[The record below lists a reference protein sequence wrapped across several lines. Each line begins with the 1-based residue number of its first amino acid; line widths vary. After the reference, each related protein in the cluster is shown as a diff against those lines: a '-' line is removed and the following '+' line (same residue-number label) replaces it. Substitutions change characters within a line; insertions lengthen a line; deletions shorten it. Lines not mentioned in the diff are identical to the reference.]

1 MAERAANEP
10 ARIDKNLLT
19 AALDGCV
26 EDVQHFLRQ
35 GAQIHTF
42 DSSGSTP
49 LHCASRNGHLDVV
62 RFLVSRRAQVER
74 GDNNGGT
81 PLHIASDNGHLDVF
95 KYLISKRAQ
104 IDKHDKD
111 DMTALLFASA
121 KGHLDVVQYLVGQSA
136 QVEGSNNKGI
146 TPLHIAS
153 INGRLDVVQYLVR
166 QGAQVQR
173 VDNFDQ
179 TPLFTASVKGHVDVV
194 QFLVSQGAQV
204 NRARVH
210 HAQVERGDKGGKTPL
225 HDASMCGRLDVVKY
239 LIDKGAQTGTCDN
252 VGQTPLYYASMCGQL
267 ETVQY
272 LVGQAGAQFER
283 GNNDGETPR
292 LVAFRKGHLDVVRY
306 LKREQAQRKAA
317 SPEVFCF
324 HFDFEMPL
332 GEDVQKNDPVSVHQL
347 EVKLDQIDM
356 VDLNVKDS
364 SGVEFAFHEKN
375 ARELEGCHLGGGSFG
390 EVFKAVHKVHGDVA
404 VKLAKPGKGDQLKMY
419 QKEARKHGLSLTCD
433 YIVAIKGFVKCEE
446 DTCRCG
452 LLGIVT
458 QYMENGSLWDFR
470 ISEWQ
475 HSPDL
480 WPLTNRMVYQISCGM
495 HFLHSKNIIH
505 RDLKLENVLVDGD
518 LHVKI
523 ADLGLAT
530 NLQTSFGD
538 RCWGTDSHKPPE
550 AFRTDLPNS
559 TKVVTPKYDVYRC

>member
-1 MAERAANEP
+1 MVDLNV
-10 ARIDKNLLT
+10 K
-19 AALDGCV
+19 
-26 EDVQHFLRQ
+26 
-35 GAQIHTF
+35 
-42 DSSGSTP
+42 DSSGVEFAFHEKNARE
-49 LHCASRNGHLDVV
+49 LEGCHL
-62 RFLVSRRAQVER
+62 
-74 GDNNGGT
+74 GGG
-81 PLHIASDNGHLDVF
+81 SFGEVF
-95 KYLISKRAQ
+95 KAVHKVHGDVAVKL
-104 IDKHDKD
+104 
-111 DMTALLFASA
+111 A
-121 KGHLDVVQYLVGQSA
+121 K
-136 QVEGSNNKGI
+136 
-146 TPLHIAS
+146 P
-153 INGRLDVVQYLVR
+153 
-166 QGAQVQR
+166 
-173 VDNFDQ
+173 
-179 TPLFTASVKGHVDVV
+179 
-194 QFLVSQGAQV
+194 
-204 NRARVH
+204 
-210 HAQVERGDKGGKTPL
+210 
-225 HDASMCGRLDVVKY
+225 
-239 LIDKGAQTGTCDN
+239 
-252 VGQTPLYYASMCGQL
+252 
-267 ETVQY
+267 
-272 LVGQAGAQFER
+272 
-283 GNNDGETPR
+283 
-292 LVAFRKGHLDVVRY
+292 
-306 LKREQAQRKAA
+306 
-317 SPEVFCF
+317 
-324 HFDFEMPL
+324 

-559 TKVVTPKYDVYRC
+559 TKVVTPKYDVYSFAMTVYELLTGIHPYSEIRERVKNLGTEPTYASLGFYFGEITHNSDIFIGMHGAGLTHLLFLPDWAVIFEISNCEDENCYKHLAAIRGVKYMTWEDNDLVQKHNEIDHPALGKPHPKFCDYKFDVPEFRRLILQAVAHVRDHKAYRQPHEKDEL